1 MKVEGINNIYRKEVI
16 DFLLEDEQ
24 NLFEY
29 QRILDGDD
37 EKKKYFLRTLISK
50 VNEILTLKEENQI
63 LLEKNQHLVNLNE
76 KNVQEIERLKK
87 INQALKEI
95 INLTE

>member
-1 MKVEGINNIYRKEVI
+1 MKVEGGNVFRKEII
-16 DFLLEDEQ
+16 DFLLEDGH
-24 NLFEY
+24 NLYEF
-29 QRILDGDD
+29 QRILHGDD
-37 EKKKYFLRTLISK
+37 KMMKFYMTNIISK
-50 VNEILTLKEENQI
+50 INDILTLKEDNHI